1 VHPLSS
7 LWQSGVR
14 IIQLNDCSSRHYGQL
29 SIINNND
36 DNGTMVVAGGSDE
49 KENHRPQ
56 REEGTE

>member
-1 VHPLSS
+1 MHPLSS

-36 DNGTMVVAGGSDE
+36 DNGTMVVAGGSDG